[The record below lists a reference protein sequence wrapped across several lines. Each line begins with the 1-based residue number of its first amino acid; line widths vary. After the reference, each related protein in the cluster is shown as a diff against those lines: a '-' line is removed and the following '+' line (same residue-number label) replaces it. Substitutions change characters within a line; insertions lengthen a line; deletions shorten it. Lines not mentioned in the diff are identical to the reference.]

1 MHITLITPATK
12 QSRDG
17 NRISAIRWAKFL
29 RAQQYQVDINTSYKG
44 NKTRS
49 YRTNERITASEI
61 RVISSTGEQLGIL
74 SIREALIRAE
84 DEGFDLV
91 EVSPDTKPPVCKII
105 DYGKLKYKEQ
115 KSKKEAKKKQKTI
128 EIKEIKMRSGI
139 DKHDYNVKLKALE
152 RFISGGN
159 KVKVSIRFRW
169 REMEHRN
176 LGFELLKKLTEE
188 VVDFAKVEV
197 SPKSEGRQIMM
208 VFAPV
213 SSK

>member
-1 MHITLITPATK
+1 MAL
-12 QSRDG
+12 
-17 NRISAIRWAKFL
+17 N
-29 RAQQYQVDINTSYKG
+29 YKG
-44 NKTRS
+44 NKTKTKS

-139 DKHDYNVKLKALE
+139 DKHDYNVKLRALE
-152 RFISGGN
+152 RFIGGGN
-159 KVKVSIRFRW
+159 KVKVSIRFRG

-176 LGFELLKKLTEE
+176 LGFELLKRLTEE
-188 VVDFAKVEV
+188 VADFAKVEV

-208 VFAPV
+208 VFAPI